1 MRQLEFEERQRV
13 VAQRLRKIGSE
24 RAIIAALDGELRSMN
39 EASRQMLAVGQ
50 VNVDGVCRYRYR
62 AGYLREQVGSAE
74 MRILQHERELKIERA
89 AMVKASVAVKALEK
103 LKERRLAAH
112 LLQMKH
118 LEAVEQDET
127 ALQLHRRKME
137 DSTGTELGCV

>member
-1 MRQLEFEERQRV
+1 MRQLAFEERQRV
-13 VAQRLRKIGSE
+13 VAERLRKIGSE
-24 RAIIAALDGELRSMN
+24 KAIIAALNAELRSMN
-39 EASRQMLAVGQ
+39 EESKRLLAVGQ

-74 MRILQHERELKIERA
+74 MRVLQHERELQAERN

-112 LLQMKH
+112 VLQIKH
-118 LEAVEQDET
+118 LETVEQDET
-127 ALQLHRRKME
+127 ALQIHRRNVE
-137 DSTGTELGCV
+137 STT